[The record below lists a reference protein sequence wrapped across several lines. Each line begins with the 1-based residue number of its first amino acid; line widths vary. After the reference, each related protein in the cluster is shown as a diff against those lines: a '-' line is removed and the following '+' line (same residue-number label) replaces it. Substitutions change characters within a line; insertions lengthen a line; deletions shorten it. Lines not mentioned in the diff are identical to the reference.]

1 MFRDIPQS
9 VEVTQGHLRG
19 LEAWRKAQGMERR
32 RLLRQIPP
40 ETGKLLAIL
49 LANCPAGDAVEVG
62 AGAGY
67 SGLWLALACRATQ
80 RKLTTFELDP
90 SKAELARQSFSAA
103 NVLDVVELREAD
115 ALEGLKTLP
124 GIAFCFIDAERNIAR
139 TAYELALAVLPTG
152 GVIAVDNAIS
162 HAAEFADFLDDAEH
176 DPRVDALIVP
186 IGSGLLVCRKV

>member
-9 VEVTQGHLRG
+9 VEVTQGHLKA

-49 LANCPAGDAVEVG
+49 LANCPPGDAAEVG
-62 AGAGY
+62 TGAGY
-67 SGLWLALACRATQ
+67 SGLWLALACRATK
-80 RKLTTFELDP
+80 RRLTTFELDP
-90 SKAELARQSFSAA
+90 AKADLARQSFSAA
-103 NVLDVVELREAD
+103 SVLDVVEFREAD
-115 ALEGLKTLP
+115 ALEGLTSLSSL
-124 GIAFCFIDAERNIAR
+124 AFCFIDAERDMAR
-139 TAYELALAVLPTG
+139 KAYELALAALPQG

-162 HAAEFADFLDDAEH
+162 HAGEFQDFLDDAQA